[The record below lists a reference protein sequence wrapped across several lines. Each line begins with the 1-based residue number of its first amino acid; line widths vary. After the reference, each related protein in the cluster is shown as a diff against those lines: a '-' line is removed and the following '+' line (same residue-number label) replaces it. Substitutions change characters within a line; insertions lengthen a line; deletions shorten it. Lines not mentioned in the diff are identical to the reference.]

1 MFFFVMR
8 LRPPRSTLTDTL
20 VPYTTLFRSICGAAG
35 EPRGQGGFRRLRRA
49 PGAGFLEVRLIC
61 AGRWVLEKTRA
72 GSQRWV
78 STPLADTALP
88 QGFGP
93 NTKPLPPL
101 PRIGNASSRER
112 VCQYVSISVVAG
124 SLNTK

>member
-1 MFFFVMR
+1 MIR
-8 LRPPRSTLTDTL
+8 RPPRSTRTDTL
-20 VPYTTLFRSICGAAG
+20 FPYTTLFRS
-35 EPRGQGGFRRLRRA
+35 FRRLRRA

-93 NTKPLPPL
+93 NTQPLPPL
-101 PRIGNASSRER
+101 AEAMPPRGAASSFGRASCRER
-112 VCQYVSISVVAG
+112 GGQDGSLVVVAVEV
-124 SLNTK
+124 K